1 MASLSSRLAR
11 LKELGLA
18 RASELP
24 MEIPKTEAAPDAP
37 APEAAALTDN
47 ERPKPAFLRGWER
60 MAPHLWT
67 RTLEMPVSMPASVNP
82 DAWAGRFSGGEYLRP
97 GFPRDPA
104 AYSFFDFETT
114 GLSGGAGT
122 IPFLVAV
129 GGFAAGEPVTDRGPG
144 ARAGRIAPFLVTQY
158 FLDDYPGE
166 PDFLAALLGL
176 LESRNAMAT
185 YNGKAF
191 DAPLL
196 RTRCIMNGIA
206 HRDIPHVDALHAARR
221 LWRGRTP
228 SCSLK
233 ALEFSVLGHDRGD
246 DVPGELIPRV
256 WLDFLATGNE
266 GAMDLVCSHNAHDV
280 SSLARLFFLA
290 DRIYADPGSEA
301 RRAGPGAD
309 DARLALWLW
318 RTARAGEAL
327 SILEESVAEDQRGAE
342 EAGILRF
349 RILRRSG
356 RRDEAIRA
364 ALALPD
370 SPRCC
375 VIKAKVCEHA
385 LRDFA
390 RALDWTDRALALCDT
405 ASSAAVEP
413 PSAAGLARRKAR
425 LLERMESTASQ
436 ERSENSEHSAR
447 AMGTDRATGT

>member
-1 MASLSSRLAR
+1 M
-11 LKELGLA
+11 EL
-18 RASELP
+18 
-24 MEIPKTEAAPDAP
+24 PKTEAAPDAP
-37 APEAAALTDN
+37 TPDAPAPDAAAQTDN

-67 RTLEMPVSMPASVNP
+67 RTLEMPVAMPASVNP
-82 DAWAGRFSGGEYLRP
+82 DAWAGRFSGGGYLRP
-97 GFPRDPA
+97 GFPCDPA

-129 GGFAAGEPVTDRGPG
+129 GGFSSGEPVPDRGPG
-144 ARAGRIAPFLVTQY
+144 PHDARAGHAAPFLVTQL

-246 DVPGELIPRV
+246 DVPGELIPRM
-256 WLDFLATGNE
+256 WLDFLAAGNE

-280 SSLARLFFLA
+280 SSLARLFFLS
-290 DRIYADPGSEA
+290 DRIYAAPCSEA

-309 DARLALWLW
+309 DARLAQWLW
-318 RTARAGEAL
+318 RTGRSGEAL
-327 SILEESVAEDQRGAE
+327 SLLEESAAAGSIDS
-342 EAGILRF
+342 GILRY
-349 RILRRSG
+349 RLLRRAG
-356 RRDEAIRA
+356 RREDAIA
-364 ALALPD
+364 SALALPD
-370 SPRCC
+370 SLRAF
-375 VIKAKVCEHA
+375 VIKAKVCEHLLKDYAGA
-385 LRDFA
+385 LE
-390 RALDWTDRALALCDT
+390 WTRLAMAQAEISL
-405 ASSAAVEP
+405 
-413 PSAAGLARRKAR
+413 KAFNQDSYTYSKVDLEKRQFR
-425 LLERMESTASQ
+425 LL
-436 ERSENSEHSAR
+436 NK
-447 AMGTDRATGT
+447 DRKKDEPVRKFM